1 MTHAVAAAFRS
12 IIGQRLEEAHRLLAL
27 RWLEQLTALV
37 PVDPNDIFPGE
48 QLLGHAPTLIREI
61 AAFLQAP
68 EHESIAANAV
78 VTARATELG
87 QLRHAQHA
95 SIHQVLREY
104 RTLRGVITGF
114 IAEEIDRRRLAPMPA
129 ELMDL
134 MNRLDAAVEVLLQ
147 TTIDTYVA
155 EYTQAITQHTAR
167 LEGFN
172 RMVTHELRQPLSTLQ
187 FALRR
192 LAADDVWA
200 HRASRDRVVE
210 TAERNVVRMNDTL
223 GKLLALSRT
232 GGAAESAL
240 VQRVELSALA
250 REVID
255 QLREMA
261 DARQVDVR
269 LATPLPAIEI
279 DVARLELVLVNLVS
293 NAIKYSDPAKPAR
306 VVEIATVPGDA
317 PRSCTLS
324 IRDNGIGIAEHD
336 LRSIFARFYRGSAA
350 RDREL
355 GTSGLGL
362 GLAIVAECVDALK
375 GDIRVESAL
384 GEGTTFFVE
393 LPVSPDAPAPPPA
406 PVNGSDTPRAA
417 V

>member
-1 MTHAVAAAFRS
+1 MAELAVRRRAPHDRRVTHALASEFRS
-12 IIGQRLEEAHRLLAL
+12 SIGQRVEAAHHQLAS
-27 RWLEQLTALV
+27 RWLEHLTSLV

-68 EHESIAANAV
+68 AHESIAANAV
-78 VTARATELG
+78 VTARAAELG
-87 QLRHAQHA
+87 HLRHTQHA

-104 RTLRGVITGF
+104 RTLRSVITEF
-114 IAEEIDRRRLAPMPA
+114 IAREID
-129 ELMDL
+129 ELGLTPSPDELIDL
-134 MNRLDAAVEVLLQ
+134 MNRVDAAVEAVLQ
-147 TTIDTYVA
+147 ATIDTYVA
-155 EYTQAITQHTAR
+155 EYTQAITQHAVR

-172 RMVTHELRQPLSTLQ
+172 RMVTHELRQPLGTLQ

-192 LAADDVWA
+192 LAAEDVWA
-200 HRASRDRVVE
+200 NAASRDRVLA
-210 TAERNVVRMNDTL
+210 TAERNVQRMHDTL
-223 GKLLALSRT
+223 GKLLTLSRT
-232 GGAAESAL
+232 AGSAESAL
-240 VQRVELSALA
+240 VQRVELAA
-250 REVID
+250 VVRDVVE

-261 DARQVDVR
+261 DARGVEVR
-269 LATPLPAIEI
+269 AATPLPAIEI

-306 VVEIATVPGDA
+306 VVEIAAVPGDN
-317 PRSCTLS
+317 PRICT
-324 IRDNGIGIAEHD
+324 ITVCDNGIGIAESD
-336 LRSIFARFYRGSAA
+336 LRSIFARFYRGRSQ

-375 GDIRVESAL
+375 GDIRVESTL

-393 LPVSPDAPAPPPA
+393 LPVSP
-406 PVNGSDTPRAA
+406 A